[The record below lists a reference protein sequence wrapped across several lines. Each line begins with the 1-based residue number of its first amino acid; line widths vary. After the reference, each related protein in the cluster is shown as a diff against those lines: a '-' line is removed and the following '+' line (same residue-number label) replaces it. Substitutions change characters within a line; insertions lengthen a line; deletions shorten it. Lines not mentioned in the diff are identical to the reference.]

1 VVTVLNN
8 RMLQMCAAMMA
19 QGIIIYTIT
28 YALSNNA
35 TKNLYRD
42 CTTQPSMYF
51 NSPAPSDMIQAFRE
65 IGDALSNLRI
75 AE

>member
-1 VVTVLNN
+1 MATVLNN
-8 RMLQMCAAMMA
+8 RMLQTCAAMKA

-42 CTTQPSMYF
+42 CATQPSMYF
-51 NSPAPSDMIQAFRE
+51 DSPAPSDLNQAFRE